1 MALRGRDTTVSM
13 NTGVLAEVLE
23 GDDVVSFTWGHRQEV
38 KTYRF
43 FGDSADRHEEKYRDT
58 VVRLTLNHK
67 NPSVIQF
74 LVNLAARGRQ
84 ETSGM
89 KVKIFSKYKL
99 PNGALQKILFD
110 DVKFEDAGMAAEDRE
125 SNVST
130 SLVGYCR
137 LAEPM
142 TSIV

>member
-23 GDDVVSFTWGHRQEV
+23 GDDVVSFSWSHRQAV
-38 KTYRF
+38 KSYRF
-43 FGDSADRHEEKYRDT
+43 FGDSTDRHEEQYRDT

-67 NPSVIQF
+67 SPAVIQF
-74 LVNLAARGRQ
+74 LVNMGARGRQ
-84 ETSGM
+84 ETMGM
-89 KVKIFSKYKL
+89 KVKISTKYKL
-99 PNGALQKILFD
+99 PNGETSKIVFK
-110 DVKFEDAGMAAEDRE
+110 DVKFEDAGMETPDRE

-142 TSIV
+142 VSPV